1 MVKQRESKDAVR
13 SAYRAT
19 GSVQRAK
26 WFREMAQVRDDDLCC
41 GEMVAFVVSRRH
53 SDAEAA
59 AFVRTGDVD
68 RRVADGDRA
77 LCRPI
82 AGSFARERKELM
94 ALIALAAESSLAAR
108 EVTVEP
114 EAFHARVGDGR
125 RVSRQQRRPLE

>member
-1 MVKQRESKDAVR
+1 MVKQRESKDAIR

-26 WFREMAQVRDDDLCC
+26 RFRDMRQVRDDDLCC

-82 AGSFARERKELM
+82 AAPFAPPRTTPR
-94 ALIALAAESSLAAR
+94 ALKAH
-108 EVTVEP
+108 P
-114 EAFHARVGDGR
+114 DQPPP
-125 RVSRQQRRPLE
+125 QQH